1 MPEPGHKD
9 DTATRAV
16 ADFLRN
22 EKGSGLRTKEA
33 VQYEKRVEYFKGAKL
48 IDALVGPKYT
58 GKVASES
65 PVKSR
70 AEAAKIGQTL
80 LSQGYFHR
88 SQRVAHAH
96 SRRWEL
102 EMTNGPFE
110 EDGLYTWVYEGSK
123 TKLYL
128 LTGLLLLGAL
138 GMCMIQIWPL
148 WMKIGVWWCSVTFLT
163 TFGVL
168 CVVRLGLF
176 ILMWIVGFR
185 GIWLFPNLFD
195 DNQTFA
201 GSFMPIMG
209 KGDPI
214 IIYEDSDEEY
224 NEYMRK
230 KSKKKGDDS
239 KGEETKNGKRVVRK
253 KESEATDEP
262 SWQFGMVNIFI
273 IFGLG
278 GLWCMSMGFFDGEN
292 VPDFVAKRDDLQY
305 YFKGLAAPEVAN
317 ETADGDGRD
326 PFAAPE
332 EDGRGRF

>member
-58 GKVASES
+58 GKVATES

-138 GMCMIQIWPL
+138 GMCMIQAGVRPPVTPILFAFPLPRRRCPHHRCLSPPPPPLSSTLPLAPLHSPTALLMAAPHGISPPPSHFAATLTAAAVAAALTNAALTTARTATACTATARTATALPQIWPL

-185 GIWLFPNLFD
+185 GIWSETPSE
-195 DNQTFA
+195 TPPTPP
-201 GSFMPIMG
+201 SP
-209 KGDPI
+209 
-214 IIYEDSDEEY
+214 DS
-224 NEYMRK
+224 R
-230 KSKKKGDDS
+230 SVLRP
-239 KGEETKNGKRVVRK
+239 TLP
-253 KESEATDEP
+253 P
-262 SWQFGMVNIFI
+262 SLRSSG
-273 IFGLG
+273 
-278 GLWCMSMGFFDGEN
+278 
-292 VPDFVAKRDDLQY
+292 PTTRRPLQ
-305 YFKGLAAPEVAN
+305 P
-317 ETADGDGRD
+317 
-326 PFAAPE
+326 P
-332 EDGRGRF
+332 